1 MRKKN
6 SGLGRGL
13 DAIFLENSLE
23 KTTAGGENIITILK
37 LSMIDPKS
45 DQPRKYFDKEA
56 LEELAASIREN
67 GLLQPILVR
76 EYGEGRYQIIAGERR
91 FRACKLAEIE
101 EIPAIILERDDRKVA
116 ELSLIENIQR
126 EDLNPVEEAL
136 AFKALSDEYGLTQ
149 EELAEKVGKSRSA
162 IANSTRLLDLPKD
175 VLEMVANGDI
185 SAGHGRTLLGLKNR
199 ENMLLLANKVVEY
212 DLSVR
217 QLEEEVKRMNKMKP
231 VVEEE
236 EEELPFVDYFREMEL
251 RIQSHLGRVV
261 KIKGSGKK
269 KSLTLFYED
278 NEDLDELDRITYT
291 DYVGL
296 MMSSVTTIINAITYV
311 LVAFVAVSLIVSSIM
326 IGVITLISV
335 QERTKEIG
343 ILRAIGASKRNVSSM
358 FNAETVIIGFTSGL
372 LGVVITYLLCIPINM
387 ILHALTG
394 IANLSAYL
402 PLPVA
407 VTLVIISVLLT
418 LISGIIPSRSAAK
431 KDPVVALR
439 TE

>member
-101 EIPAIILERDDRKVA
+101 EIPAIILERDDKKVA

-136 AFKALSDEYGLTQ
+136 AFKALCDEYGLTQ

-251 RIQSHLGRVV
+251 RIQSHLGRIV

-278 NEDLDELDRITYT
+278 NEDLDEL
-291 DYVGL
+291 L
-296 MMSSVTTIINAITYV
+296 KTICGKDF
-311 LVAFVAVSLIVSSIM
+311 LD
-326 IGVITLISV
+326 
-335 QERTKEIG
+335 EI
-343 ILRAIGASKRNVSSM
+343 
-358 FNAETVIIGFTSGL
+358 
-372 LGVVITYLLCIPINM
+372 
-387 ILHALTG
+387 
-394 IANLSAYL
+394 
-402 PLPVA
+402 
-407 VTLVIISVLLT
+407 
-418 LISGIIPSRSAAK
+418 
-431 KDPVVALR
+431 
-439 TE
+439 